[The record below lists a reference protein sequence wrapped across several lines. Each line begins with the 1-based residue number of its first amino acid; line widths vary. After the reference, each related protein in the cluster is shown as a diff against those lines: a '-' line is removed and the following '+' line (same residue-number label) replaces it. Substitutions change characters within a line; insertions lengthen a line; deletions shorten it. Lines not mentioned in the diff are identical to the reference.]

1 MKRRR
6 RGARLEMTSLMDVM
20 FLVLVFF
27 IYCIF
32 DMTVHRGL
40 KVDLPNGSG
49 SLEKREQIVVTIL
62 ADDSMQ
68 LNGMPLTRDEIVSRV
83 RDLNAVKMNLPV
95 LISGDRRS
103 SLGTGIELLSAL
115 KAAGVEKASFQVK
128 GESARDASDDI
139 RGSTR

>member
-1 MKRRR
+1 MGGKRR

-32 DMTVHRGL
+32 DMAVHKGL
-40 KVDLPNGSG
+40 KVDLPNAAGVD
-49 SLEKREQIVVTIL
+49 EKGERIVVTIL
-62 ADDSMQ
+62 ADDTMQ
-68 LNGMPLTRDEIVSRV
+68 LNGIPMSREEVVSRV

-95 LISGDRRS
+95 LISGDRNS
-103 SLGTGIELLSAL
+103 SLGVGIELLSSL

-128 GESARDASDDI
+128 GIGVRD
-139 RGSTR
+139 